1 MSYNKRQEFNRLL
14 LKLLTEV
21 VENNPDLRFSQILY
35 NLDFDEYNLSS
46 PGYVNPLE
54 ESEETF
60 KRVLESPLASSIGF
74 AKTMRVLY
82 GKGKGC

>member
-1 MSYNKRQEFNRLL
+1 MSYRKRQEFNRLL

-21 VENNPDLRFSQILY
+21 VEHNPDLRFNQILY
-35 NLDFDEYNLSS
+35 NLDIDAYDVMGSGSLDPS
-46 PGYVNPLE
+46 E

-60 KRVLESPLASSIGF
+60 KRVLESPLASSVGF

-82 GKGKGC
+82 GKTK

>member
-1 MSYNKRQEFNRLL
+1 MSYRKRQEFNRLL

-21 VENNPDLRFSQILY
+21 VENNPDLRFNQILY
-35 NLDFDEYNLSS
+35 NLDIDAYDVMGSGSLDSS
-46 PGYVNPLE
+46 E

-60 KRVLESPLASSIGF
+60 KRVLESPLASSVGF

-82 GKGKGC
+82 GRNK